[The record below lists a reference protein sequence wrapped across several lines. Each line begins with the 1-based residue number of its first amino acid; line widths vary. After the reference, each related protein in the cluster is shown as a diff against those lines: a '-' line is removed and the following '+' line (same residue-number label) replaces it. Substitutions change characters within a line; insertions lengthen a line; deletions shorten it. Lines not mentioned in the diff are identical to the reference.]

1 MPSFVRFRP
10 LPGGVAS
17 NHPKKRKDRKQ
28 PVPGTPG
35 TDDCSRTTFASATGG
50 EGSKLCVAGSR
61 RVCQR
66 FCFTG
71 RSSVHCP
78 LIVGSTNEKMCR
90 TSVPDEIFF
99 PSFGLLAFHWFDY
112 TKFKT
117 CTQVSIWT
125 QNVIPGGQKGP
136 FLPELWK
143 ASNFNPKKSAFLPVS
158 FLDFCRFCLIFSVHF
173 RHAEVV
179 LFTKPLRHP
188 FGMPPPLQRGGKAY
202 RNASPPCQRLPFVG
216 ELASEARLRGLAL
229 HPLVT
234 PSIPCAL
241 GA

>member
-10 LPGGVAS
+10 LLGGVAS
-17 NHPKKRKDRKQ
+17 NHSKKKKKRKDRKQ
-28 PVPGTPG
+28 SVPGTPG

-78 LIVGSTNEKMCR
+78 LIVGSANEKMCR
-90 TSVPDEIFF
+90 TIVRDEIFF
-99 PSFGLLAFHWFDY
+99 PSFGLLAFHWFNY

-117 CTQVSIWT
+117 RAQVSIWT

-136 FLPELWK
+136 FPPELWK
-143 ASNFNPKKSAFLPVS
+143 TSNFNPKKSAFLPVS
-158 FLDFCRFCLIFSVHF
+158 FLDFCKFCLIFSVHF
-173 RHAEVV
+173 RHAKVV
-179 LFTKPLRHP
+179 LFTHFTSSAGALPSPRGSPAVPRPL
-188 FGMPPPLQRGGKAY
+188 F
-202 RNASPPCQRLPFVG
+202 
-216 ELASEARLRGLAL
+216 
-229 HPLVT
+229 
-234 PSIPCAL
+234 
-241 GA
+241 